1 MRHAIRTE
9 IDIAATPDKV
19 WRHLTDF
26 AAYPDWNPFITSVL
40 GVAAV
45 GQRLTVRLDPPG
57 GRGIT
62 MRPTV
67 TDVVPGR
74 TLEWLGR
81 LGMPGIFDGRHRF
94 ELQETP
100 TGTRFVHG
108 ESFRGLLVRP
118 LRGSLDGA
126 TRAGFVAMNEAL
138 ARRVMRDRADA

>member
-9 IDIAATPDKV
+9 VDIAATPDEV
-19 WRHLTDF
+19 WRCLTDF
-26 AAYPDWNPFITSVL
+26 AAYPDWNPFITSVV

-94 ELQETP
+94 ELHQTP

-108 ESFRGLLVRP
+108 ECFQGLLVRP
-118 LRGSLDGA
+118 MRGSLDGS
-126 TRAGFVAMNEAL
+126 TRAGFVSMNQAL
-138 ARRVMRDRADA
+138 ARRVMRDRAEA

>member
-1 MRHAIRTE
+1 MRHALHTE
-9 IDIAATPDKV
+9 IDIAAPPERV
-19 WRHLTDF
+19 WSCLMDF
-26 AAYPDWNPFITSVL
+26 AAYPAWNPFITSVV

-67 TDVVPGR
+67 IDVVAGR
-74 TLEWLGR
+74 ALEWFGR
-81 LGMPGIFDGRHRF
+81 LGIPGIFDGRHRF
-94 ELQETP
+94 ELHETA

-108 ESFRGLLVRP
+108 ERFQGLLVRP
-118 LRGSLDGA
+118 LRASLDGP

-138 ARRVMRDRADA
+138 ARRVLRDHAEA